1 VLELYTPHNKQREI
15 HNAINSGNQKYYIVS
30 IGRQFGKTLLAENQT
45 LYWAINNKGC
55 KIGWVSPVYSQCK
68 KVYGEIF
75 KAVAN
80 TPYISDSNKS
90 DLLIQFANGSTLQFF
105 SAERFDNIRGNTF
118 DYLICDEFAFIKK
131 EAWTEVLK
139 ATILVKGKKVL
150 IISTPKGKNHFF
162 ELFNQGKENP
172 SYYSIAG
179 TSYDNPKIPIEELED
194 ARRNLPEHV
203 FRQEYLAE
211 FLDDGSAVFKNVKDC
226 IKLGNASNNCYA
238 GIDLGRADDYTV
250 LTILNDKNEVFYCE
264 RWRHQEWS
272 SIINNLV
279 KVLNQYKPKTF
290 IETNGAQDAIFEQ
303 IRNAVNFNKNQ
314 IQAFTTTAKS
324 KQSIIEDLIV
334 NFENKEI
341 SIPDNS
347 DLIDELNFFTYEYNL
362 KTRQIHYSAPIG
374 LHDDMVM
381 SLAIALRAKK
391 ELTNSGVYV
400 IR

>member
-1 VLELYTPHNKQREI
+1 MLELYTPHSKQREI

-75 KAVAN
+75 KAIAN

-172 SYYSIAG
+172 AYYSIAG

-203 FRQEYLAE
+203 FKQEYLAE
-211 FLDDGSAVFKNVKDC
+211 FLDDGSAVFKNVKEC
-226 IKLGNASNNCYA
+226 IKLGSPSNNCYA

-279 KVLNQYKPKTF
+279 KILNQYKPKTF
-290 IETNGAQDAIFEQ
+290 VETNGAQDAIFEQ

-341 SIPDNS
+341 GIPDNS